1 MNVTFCIMSLIFNLN
16 ERRTKNETSKT
27 YQFFS
32 NEITSRTLTPIAINL
47 RDQAGSQKSHKE
59 DIWI

>member
-1 MNVTFCIMSLIFNLN
+1 MNVTFCIMSLIFNWN

-47 RDQAGSQKSHKE
+47 RDQTGSHKSHKE
-59 DIWI
+59 DNWI